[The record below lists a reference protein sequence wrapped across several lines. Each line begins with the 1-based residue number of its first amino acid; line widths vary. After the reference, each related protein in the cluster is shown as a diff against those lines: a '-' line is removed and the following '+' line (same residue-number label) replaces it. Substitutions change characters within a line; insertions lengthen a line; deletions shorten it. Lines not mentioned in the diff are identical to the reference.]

1 MWVSEPPRRGVGG
14 VALGPSQCKPPLGP
28 CLRLRPSP
36 LRCPAPGTRG
46 NANLAQS
53 IRGWG
58 SGWAEAGV
66 STGEP
71 PALPLLFPCGALKGE
86 VLPQMLKDKGI
97 SVLFSLPL
105 GVRESP
111 PGWPWSGLQRLQGP
125 GPAGPEAHAI
135 TECHRREWR

>member
-1 MWVSEPPRRGVGG
+1 MGLGSAPRGVGG
-14 VALGPSQCKPPLGP
+14 ALGPSPQCKPPLGP

-36 LRCPAPGTRG
+36 LRCPTPETRG
-46 NANLAQS
+46 NANSAQN
-53 IRGWG
+53 IRAWG

-86 VLPQMLKDKGI
+86 VLPQTLKDKGI

-105 GVRESP
+105 GVRESL
-111 PGWPWSGLQRLQGP
+111 PGWLWPGLQRLQGQ
-125 GPAGPEAHAI
+125 GPAGREAHAV
-135 TECHRREWR
+135 TECRRRRWR